1 MSELKKI
8 AVTTDTN
15 SGLMPC
21 QYDDK
26 GLFVLPMP
34 FVIEGEAML
43 ESVTLSREDF
53 YVNLKADKSISTSQ
67 PSVTEVTDFWSDILK
82 EYDQIV
88 HIPTSSLLS
97 NACSTAQALAKDFDG
112 KVFVVDNLRISE
124 PLKQSAF
131 DAVKLRDNGKTAE
144 EIKAYLESTAG
155 DYELFVSLD
164 SMKYLKKGGRVSPT
178 VATIGSMLKLR
189 PVLKLA
195 NGKLEKFA
203 IPRTM
208 QKASE
213 LIKTAIATD
222 LKEKYKEYA
231 EKGEMRIGLVYGEDA
246 KDTETLKEELEKLFP
261 SVPVL
266 DSAPMS
272 LSIACHV
279 GPNVIA
285 LGLIRIVN
293 D

>member
-1 MSELKKI
+1 MSETKKI

-15 SGLMPC
+15 SGLMPR

-34 FVIEGEAML
+34 FVIEGESML
-43 ESVTLSREDF
+43 ESVTLSRENF
-53 YVNLKADKSISTSQ
+53 YVSLKADKNISTSQ
-67 PSVTEVTDFWSDILK
+67 PSVTEVTDFWSEILK

-97 NACSTAQALAKDFDG
+97 NACSTAQTLAKDFED

-131 DAVKLRDNGKTAE
+131 DAVKLRDSGKTAE

-164 SMKYLKKGGRVSPT
+164 SMKYLKKGGRISPA

-222 LKEKYKEYA
+222 LKEKYKEYV
-231 EKGEMRIGLVYGEDA
+231 EKGEMRICLVYGEDA
-246 KDTETLKEELEKLFP
+246 KDTDALKTELEKLFP

-266 DSAPMS
+266 DNAPMS

-285 LGLIRIVN
+285 LGLIRVVN